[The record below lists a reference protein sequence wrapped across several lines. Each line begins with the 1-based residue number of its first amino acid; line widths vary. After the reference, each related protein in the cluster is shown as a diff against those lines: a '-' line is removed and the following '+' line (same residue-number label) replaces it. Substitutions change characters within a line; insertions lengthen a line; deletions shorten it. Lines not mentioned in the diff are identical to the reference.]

1 MTISEKLATRITQNI
16 LRGEIDP
23 SKVSSIEKKA
33 GVKLNLTEEQ
43 LAWAML
49 VYANRQEFGSNKV

>member
-1 MTISEKLATRITQNI
+1 MTISEKLATRIAQSVI
-16 LRGEIDP
+16 RGEIDP
-23 SKVSSIEKKA
+23 SKVSRIEKEA
-33 GVKLNLTEEQ
+33 GVKLNLKEEQ